1 MRVVIFFRNVL
12 NNSPYDELP
21 NEGLAT
27 ARGSA
32 YESMLS
38 GIHRA
43 PEYLRLDGVKAA
55 HVSTKDV
62 FEYGIVNN
70 G

>member
-1 MRVVIFFRNVL
+1 ML

-21 NEGLAT
+21 NEGLTT

-32 YESMLS
+32 DESMLS

-55 HVSTKDV
+55 HMPTKDI
-62 FEYGIVNN
+62 FKYGIVNN